1 MILRKKCI
9 SILLLTVLTASLCAC
24 GNTSKS
30 ISDSKDNKSSYS
42 STYNQNNEALK
53 FDTAK

>member
-30 ISDSKDNKSSYS
+30 ISDSKIKVLI
-42 STYNQNNEALK
+42 QVLIIK
-53 FDTAK
+53 IMRL